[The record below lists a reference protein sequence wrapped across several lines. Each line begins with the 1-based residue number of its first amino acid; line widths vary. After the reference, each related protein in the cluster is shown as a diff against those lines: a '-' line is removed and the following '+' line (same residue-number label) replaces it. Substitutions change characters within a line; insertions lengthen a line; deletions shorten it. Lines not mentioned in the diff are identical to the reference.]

1 MTECREEC
9 QAGGVHSLGPRN
21 KNGELATGE
30 KRQVICAS
38 VTKVLR
44 TECARAHTQRL
55 DSHVPQ
61 AASLKVQL
69 RKDVPGTA
77 LALMR
82 ATCKEKGERGLLA
95 GEEGLGAC
103 AKVRLLDEHECARRF
118 RGRREFIPPRT
129 SGVVGCDCTEEH
141 RLGCW
146 PSTRRPRGRP
156 PSAQIT
162 RRWACCTTTARNE
175 AEGNKRCWRQPEP
188 QTTRQASHAVHPEHD
203 HLSVSVLRQ
212 PATQQFW
219 MLPKICSLQ
228 RLPGRTLAA
237 R

>member
-9 QAGGVHSLGPRN
+9 EAGGVHSLGPRN

-95 GEEGLGAC
+95 GEEGLRAC

-156 PSAQIT
+156 QA
-162 RRWACCTTTARNE
+162 RRLRAGGHVAPRLQETKPRATKDAGDNQSHR
-175 AEGNKRCWRQPEP
+175 RQGKPLM
-188 QTTRQASHAVHPEHD
+188 QSTQSMTISQ
-203 HLSVSVLRQ
+203 SV
-212 PATQQFW
+212 
-219 MLPKICSLQ
+219 C
-228 RLPGRTLAA
+228 
-237 R
+237 